1 MGSGGAGKDASEN
14 RTRSSAR
21 SLLSVGLKTWPR
33 KIAAAI
39 AGAVLA
45 SAVSYFLGADFWSGV
60 SERAGL
66 APEPVRVDVIT
77 DVDRFASDSG
87 VVHVPTFVV
96 PRPITAIGPPPNGKQ
111 PEGRYTW
118 AHQMGGVDSTET
130 LIRASV
136 SGTSAAPVVLQDLQI
151 HVNERRRPLEG
162 SNLTFQG
169 LGAPINVRFIEVN
182 LDHEPP
188 TWEYLD
194 SQGEPADHFP
204 FEVTETETEVFDI
217 AAFTL
222 RCDCLWTAE
231 LHYSTEGEEGA
242 ITIDNDGRPF
252 RTTAV
257 SEEAQGQ
264 YYWFNRRWR
273 ASPSS

>member
-1 MGSGGAGKDASEN
+1 VGRADAEKDGSEN
-14 RTRSSAR
+14 GTRSSAR
-21 SLLSVGLKTWPR
+21 SFLSEGLKTWPR
-33 KIAAAI
+33 RIAAAI
-39 AGAVLA
+39 GGAVLA
-45 SAVSYFLGADFWSGV
+45 SAVGYFLGADFWSGV

-87 VVHVPTFVV
+87 VLHIPTFVV

-111 PEGRYTW
+111 AEGRYTW
-118 AHQMGGVDSTET
+118 AHQMGGVDSIET

-136 SGTSAAPVVLQDLQI
+136 SGTSSAPVVLQDLQI
-151 HVNERRRPLEG
+151 HVIERRRPLEG
-162 SNLTFQG
+162 SQLTYTG
-169 LGAPINVRFIEVN
+169 LGAPISVRFIDVN
-182 LDHEPP
+182 LDQEPP

-194 SQGEPADHFP
+194 SQGEPTDHFP

-217 AAFTL
+217 RAFTL
-222 RCDCLWTAE
+222 RCDCVWTAE

-252 RTTAV
+252 RTTAF
-257 SEEAQGQ
+257 SEEAQGE
-264 YYWFNRRWR
+264 YHWANGRWR
-273 ASPSS
+273 ATP